1 MRLLP
6 SLTTVLPFVA
16 SLSSA
21 TPVDL
26 STRQASSQVA
36 VGAVINSCVVPGT
49 IALTFDDGPWDYT
62 HTLLDTLAKYGA
74 VATFFLNGINQGS
87 ITSYSDILRRAVA
100 EGHQLGSHTWSHPY
114 LETLDHASVL
124 SQMTLLE
131 DEFVQIIGKFPS
143 YMRIPYLSSNDAILA
158 AMAELGYHVI
168 GASIDTKD
176 YENDDADL
184 IWKSFE
190 KFRQELDAGG
200 SIVLSHDTHLYT
212 VETLAENML
221 KEIQSRGLKAV
232 TVGECLGDSAGN
244 WYRTSR

>member
-1 MRLLP
+1 
-6 SLTTVLPFVA
+6 
-16 SLSSA
+16 
-21 TPVDL
+21 
-26 STRQASSQVA
+26 
-36 VGAVINSCVVPGT
+36 
-49 IALTFDDGPWDYT
+49 
-62 HTLLDTLAKYGA
+62 
-74 VATFFLNGINQGS
+74 
-87 ITSYSDILRRAVA
+87 
-100 EGHQLGSHTWSHPY
+100 
-114 LETLDHASVL
+114 
-124 SQMTLLE
+124 MTLLE

-221 KEIQSRGLKAV
+221 KEIQSRGLKGMLPLLIYLSSSLGFWLTLV
-232 TVGECLGDSAGN
+232 TSCHCWRVSRRLSRELVSHFAIVGVGRGDGH
-244 WYRTSR
+244 RTILSP